1 MSGLIGGLLV
11 SRWRVR
17 QRDDWKRG
25 RLEDFQ
31 AEGLMR
37 LRHHAL
43 RHSPHF
49 ADQYRGLEGAP
60 LAELPPLTKSELM
73 ASWDRV
79 VTSPELSLD
88 SVTQHLRKIETVGD
102 DSGRPWKGRWWMAA
116 TAGSTGERGVF
127 VWDRREWTAILSS
140 YARVNDWSGV
150 KVGPR
155 RRLPTAIVSTR
166 NPAHQSSVVGASLRN
181 PLVPTLRLDATQPI
195 DQLVAALNKFRP
207 RLLVCYASMLA
218 PLAEAQ
224 LAGGLRIGPEKLITA
239 SEEQLAP
246 ARRAAMEAWG
256 VQVIN
261 TYAATETATIASMC
275 SRGSM
280 HVYED
285 FVVVEPVDN
294 KYRPVPDGE
303 VADRLLVTVLFSR
316 TLPLIRYELT
326 DSVCLGTTPCS
337 CGSPFKVL
345 ESVAGRTEATLQM
358 NAADNGVVSVHP
370 NVFHNAIEQIAVH
383 GWQVEQND
391 AGVTVRVVD
400 PDQNVDDKRLAKD
413 LRVALMAA
421 GVSADVSIGVERVR
435 QLARSRLG
443 KAPLIVG
450 LSMPRTAG

>member
-1 MSGLIGGLLV
+1 MSGLLGDLLV

-17 QRDDWKRG
+17 QRDDWTRR

-31 AEGLMR
+31 AAGLMR
-37 LRHHAL
+37 LRRHAL
-43 RHSPHF
+43 RHSLHF
-49 ADQYRGLEGAP
+49 ADQHRGLERAP

-73 ASWDRV
+73 ASWDRI

-88 SVTQHLRKIETVGD
+88 SVTQHLLNMETVGGD
-102 DSGRPWKGRWWMAA
+102 PGRPWKGRWWMAA
-116 TAGSTGERGVF
+116 TAGTTGERAVF
-127 VWDRREWTAILSS
+127 VWDRGEWTAILSS

-166 NPAHQSSVVGASLRN
+166 NPAHQSAVVGASLRN

-224 LAGGLRIGPEKLITA
+224 LAGRLRIGPEKVITA

-275 SRGSM
+275 SHGSM

-294 KYRPVPDGE
+294 DYQPVPDGQ

-326 DSVCLGTTPCS
+326 DSVCVATTPCS

-345 ESVAGRTEATLQM
+345 ESIAGRTEATLQM

-370 NVFHNAIEQIAVH
+370 NVFHNTIEQVAVH
-383 GWQVEQND
+383 GWQIEQND
-391 AGVTVRVVD
+391 TGVTVRVVD
-400 PDQNVDDKRLAKD
+400 PDQHVDDKRLARD

-421 GVSADVSIGVERVR
+421 GVSADVSVEVARVR
-435 QLARSRLG
+435 QLARSSLG
-443 KAPLIVG
+443 KAPLIVRRRG
-450 LSMPRTAG
+450 SIS

>member
-1 MSGLIGGLLV
+1 MSGLIGELLV

-17 QRDDWKRG
+17 QRDDWTRG

-31 AEGLMR
+31 AKGLIR
-37 LRHHAL
+37 LRQHAQ
-43 RHSPHF
+43 RHSRHF

-73 ASWDRV
+73 ADWDRV

-88 SVTQHLRKIETVGD
+88 SVTQQLRNLETVGGD
-102 DSGRPWKGRWWMAA
+102 PGRPWRGRWWMAA
-116 TAGSTGERGVF
+116 TAGSTGERAVF
-127 VWDRREWTAILSS
+127 VWDREEWIAILSS

-166 NPAHQSSVVGASLRN
+166 NPAHQSAVVGASLRN

-207 RLLVCYASMLA
+207 RLLVCYASMLT

-224 LAGGLRIGPEKLITA
+224 LAGGLRIGPEMVITA
-239 SEEQLAP
+239 SEEQLEP
-246 ARRAAMEAWG
+246 ARQAAIEAWR

-275 SRGSM
+275 SHGSM

-285 FVVVEPVDN
+285 FLVVEPVDN
-294 KYRPVPDGE
+294 NYQPVPDGQ

-326 DSVCLGTTPCS
+326 DSICLATAPCP

-345 ESVAGRTEATLQM
+345 ESVVGRTQATLQM
-358 NAADNGVVSVHP
+358 RGVDGALVSVRP
-370 NVFHNAIEQIAVH
+370 GVFHRDIEPIAVH

-391 AGVTVRVVD
+391 TGVTVRVVD
-400 PDQNVDDKRLAKD
+400 LDQHVDDERLARD
-413 LRVALMAA
+413 LRVGLMAA
-421 GVSADVSIGVERVR
+421 GVAADVTVEVERVR
-435 QLARSRLG
+435 RLARSSLG

-450 LSMPRTAG
+450 RRGPSS

>member
-1 MSGLIGGLLV
+1 MSGLIGEVLV
-11 SRWRVR
+11 SRCRVR
-17 QRDDWKRG
+17 QRDDWTRG

-31 AEGLMR
+31 AER
-37 LRHHAL
+37 LRRLRQHAL
-43 RHSPHF
+43 RHSRHF
-49 ADQYRGLEGAP
+49 ADRFRGIEVAP

-79 VTSPELSLD
+79 VTSPELSLN
-88 SVTQHLRKIETVGD
+88 SVTQQLRNIETAGGD
-102 DSGRPWKGRWWMAA
+102 PGRPWKGRWWMAA
-116 TAGSTGERGVF
+116 TAGSTGERAVF
-127 VWDRREWTAILSS
+127 VWDRSEWTAILSS

-166 NPAHQSSVVGASLRN
+166 NPAHQSAVVGASLRN

-195 DQLVAALNKFRP
+195 DQIVEALNNFSP

-224 LAGGLRIGPEKLITA
+224 LTGSLRIRPEKVITA

-246 ARRAAMEAWG
+246 ARQAAIDAWG
-256 VQVIN
+256 VRVIN

-275 SRGSM
+275 WHGSM

-294 KYRPVPDGE
+294 DYQLVPDGQI
-303 VADRLLVTVLFSR
+303 ADRLLVTVLFSR
-316 TLPLIRYELT
+316 TLPLLRYELT
-326 DSVCLGTTPCS
+326 DSVCLSTTPCP

-358 NAADNGVVSVHP
+358 SGADGGLVSVRP
-370 NVFHNAIEQIAVH
+370 GVFHNAIEPVAVH
-383 GWQVEQND
+383 GWQLEQTD
-391 AGVTVRVVD
+391 TGVTIRVVD
-400 PDQNVDDKRLAKD
+400 PDQHVDDKRFARD
-413 LRVALMAA
+413 LQVALTAA
-421 GVSADVSIGVERVR
+421 GVSADVTVEVERVR
-435 QLARSRLG
+435 RLARNSLG

-450 LSMPRTAG
+450 RRGSIG

>member
-17 QRDDWKRG
+17 QRDDWTRG
-25 RLEDFQ
+25 RLEDLQ

-37 LRHHAL
+37 LRRHAQ
-43 RHSPHF
+43 RHSRHLS
-49 ADQYRGLEGAP
+49 DLYRGLEGAP
-60 LAELPPLTKSELM
+60 LAELPPLTKTELM

-88 SVTQHLRKIETVGD
+88 TVSQQLRNIEAVGGD
-102 DSGRPWKGRWWMAA
+102 PGRPWRSRWWMAA
-116 TAGSTGERGVF
+116 TAGSTGERAVF
-127 VWDRREWTAILSS
+127 VWNRREWTAILSS
-140 YARVNDWSGV
+140 YARVNDWAGV

-166 NPAHQSSVVGASLRN
+166 NPAHQSAVVGASLRN

-195 DQLVAALNKFRP
+195 DQLVAALNRFSP
-207 RLLVCYASMLA
+207 RLLVCYASMLT

-224 LAGGLRIGPEKLITA
+224 LAGGLRIRPEKVITA
-239 SEEQLAP
+239 SEQLLEP
-246 ARRAAMEAWG
+246 ARQAAMEAWG

-275 SRGSM
+275 SHGSM

-285 FVVVEPVDN
+285 SLVVEPVDN
-294 KYRPVPDGE
+294 DYQPVPDGQ

-326 DSVCLGTTPCS
+326 DSVRLATAQCP

-345 ESVAGRTEATLQM
+345 ESVAGRTQSTLQM
-358 NAADNGVVSVHP
+358 SGADSVLVSVRP
-370 NVFHNAIEQIAVH
+370 GVFHRVIEPIAVH

-391 AGVTVRVVD
+391 TGVTVRIVD
-400 PDQNVDDKRLAKD
+400 LDHDIDDERLARD
-413 LRVALMAA
+413 LQVALMAA
-421 GVSADVSIGVERVR
+421 GVDADVTVEVERVGR
-435 QLARSRLG
+435 LGRSSLG
-443 KAPLIVG
+443 KAPLIMG
-450 LSMPRTAG
+450 RRGSSR